1 MRRSFALRPL
11 AIGTCLDSDATC
23 RSSRH
28 VACVSSLW
36 RMIVAIGGARL
47 GNGDRGAGS
56 ALHLRRRSQE
66 GRCWLRLIPGCSCV
80 RILD

>member
-1 MRRSFALRPL
+1 MRRSFVLRPL
-11 AIGTCLDSDATC
+11 AMGTCLDSDAPC

-36 RMIVAIGGARL
+36 SMIAAVGGARL

-56 ALHLRRRSQE
+56 AVHLRRT
-66 GRCWLRLIPGCSCV
+66 
-80 RILD
+80 